1 MKKEELLKRLKELQ
15 GEGDTEAAHSIA
27 DNLLIEFI
35 NDPDI
40 TEAYEA
46 IDKWYA

>member
-1 MKKEELLKRLKELQ
+1 MTKEELIKKLIEADD
-15 GEGDTEAAHSIA
+15 GDNESSHIQA
-27 DNLLIEFI
+27 DKLLIEFI

-40 TEAYEA
+40 AEAYNA